1 MMSYFKISIGILIAL
16 AASRIIPHP
25 PNFTS
30 LVALSFYVPA
40 LFGRKYIFSV
50 IFAFFITDLIIG
62 IHSNLIFT
70 YGSVFLIGFLANYFN
85 KSLTNR
91 IVGVLLGSFIFYII
105 SNFGVWLTSGFYP
118 KTIDGIIYC
127 YFLAL
132 PFFGNTV
139 ISTLIYSA
147 IIETISSYYKNI
159 IKNKFKY

>member
-1 MMSYFKISIGILIAL
+1 MQYLKISIGILIAL
-16 AASRIIPHP
+16 TASRIIPHP

-30 LVALSFYVPA
+30 LIALSFYVPA

-50 IFAFFITDLIIG
+50 ILAFFITDLIIG

-85 KSLTNR
+85 KSFTNR
-91 IVGVLLGSFIFYII
+91 IIGVVLGSLIFYIV
-105 SNFGVWLTSGFYP
+105 SNFGVWLTSGLYP

-132 PFFGNTV
+132 PFFNNTV
-139 ISTLIYSA
+139 ISTLIYSVL
-147 IIETISSYYKNI
+147 IETINICYK
-159 IKNKFKY
+159 KNLKSNHYK